1 MLSSPNLGVK
11 TQKYFVSS
19 SNIFLDKETLLKI
32 WLNPRFNLTIFPG
45 TEPWRLWFGFA
56 LIILRG
62 SYKKTFRR
70 DQNNVNKFK
79 KSGRAF

>member
-32 WLNPRFNLTIFPG
+32 WLNPRLTIFRG

-79 KSGRAF
+79 KSGRVF

>member
-32 WLNPRFNLTIFPG
+32 WLNQDLTIFRG

-79 KSGRAF
+79 KSGRVF